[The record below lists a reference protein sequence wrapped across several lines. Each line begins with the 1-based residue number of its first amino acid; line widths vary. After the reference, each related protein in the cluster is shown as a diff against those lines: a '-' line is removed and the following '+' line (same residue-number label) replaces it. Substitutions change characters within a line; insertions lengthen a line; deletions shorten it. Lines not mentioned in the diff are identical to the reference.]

1 MLSRVANSIYWMQ
14 RSIERAENI
23 ARFILVNY
31 YLSLDMPEW
40 MGAQWEPLVMT
51 TGDQDFFKEHY
62 GESNE
67 ENVLKFL
74 LFDKDY
80 SNSVINCLQNTKENA
95 RSIQEYINSEVFES
109 INTIADRVLRASYQK
124 PNMEVLEDLLQ
135 EIKHFSHFVSGCT
148 DATFNHDE
156 AWHFKQLGGYLERA
170 DKTTRIL
177 DVKYFYLY
185 PSIEDV
191 NTPLD
196 SIPWYSLLNS
206 TGSTEMYMR
215 KYGIIEPRK
224 VIRFLLLDSEFS
236 RSVTFCLRSGLSSLK
251 SITGNNDDLF
261 TTQSER
267 ELGSL
272 YSEVRFQ
279 STEYIYNFGM
289 HEYLDNLQLRFNRIG
304 EAIQQDFF
312 DLDIDVAKL
321 GLQSSSVMGE

>member
-31 YLSLDMPEW
+31 YLSLDMPDW

-51 TGDQDFFKEHY
+51 TGDQDFFKEHF
-62 GESNE
+62 GEPNE
-67 ENVLKFL
+67 ENVLTFL
-74 LFDKDY
+74 LFDKNY
-80 SNSVINCLQNTKENA
+80 SNSVINCLQNAKENA
-95 RSIQEYINSEVFES
+95 RGVQEYINSEVIES
-109 INTIADRVLRASYQK
+109 INTIVDKVQKAAFQK

-135 EIKHFSHFVSGCT
+135 DIKHFSHFVSGCT

-156 AWHFKQLGGYLERA
+156 AWQFKQLGTYMERA

-196 SIPWYSLLNS
+196 SIPWFSLLNS
-206 TGSTEMYMR
+206 TGSMEMYMR
-215 KYGIIEPRK
+215 KFGIIEPGK
-224 VIRFLLLDSEFS
+224 VLQFLLLDPEFA
-236 RSVTFCLRSGLSSLK
+236 RSVTFCLRSGLDCLK
-251 SITGNNDDLF
+251 SITGNSADRF
-261 TTQSER
+261 STQSER
-267 ELGSL
+267 ELGAL

-279 STEYIYNFGM
+279 SPEYIYNFGM
-289 HEYLDNLQLRFNRIG
+289 HEYLDSLQVRFNLIG
-304 EAIQQDFF
+304 KAIQKDFF
-312 DLDIDVAKL
+312 DFHMTDDDPDL
-321 GLQSSSVMGE
+321 G